1 MNLNELFD
9 NNHGDVVRIAENHF
23 MKIMIEEAGR
33 RTNFNKF
40 KMAEM
45 LGIDRSTLN
54 RKITESGAY
63 SPKRHSPKV
72 DKIELELYRMAKAE
86 HKEFNEIKVLYDG
99 TFYRIGSF
107 KSGKAIEAAEFIHA
121 LHCKKPI
128 NM

>member
-1 MNLNELFD
+1 MNLSELFD
-9 NNHGDVVRIAENHF
+9 NNHGDIVRIAENHF

-45 LGIDRSTLN
+45 LGITRNTLSK
-54 RKITESGAY
+54 RIIESGAY
-63 SPKRHSPKV
+63 SPKKRSYKI

-99 TFYRIGSF
+99 TFYRVGNF
-107 KSGKAIEAAEFIHA
+107 KSGKALETAEFIYA